1 MTDLGTLEHPWELEV
16 SIRPGTGHPH
26 ALLSGTLQVNASNG
40 WFNFTDLAISHMGT
54 GYILDFNVT
63 YPSAA
68 VNFTL
73 STSPFDVAGR
83 PLKAH
88 VVTKTSG
95 DIVRNAGFNVGIDL
109 RDRQTG
115 AIVSNIGWRVW
126 ICLLQCRFYTKKI

>member
-1 MTDLGTLEHPWELEV
+1 M
-16 SIRPGTGHPH
+16 
-26 ALLSGTLQVNASNG
+26 VNVSNG

-63 YPSAA
+63 YPA
-68 VNFTL
+68 VATNFTL
-73 STSPFDVAGR
+73 ATSPFDVAGR
-83 PLKAH
+83 PLRAH

-115 AIVSNIGWRVW
+115 MIISDIGWRV
-126 ICLLQCRFYTKKI
+126 CRCFVK